1 MATFN
6 LFWNNYSLPNYIPS
20 LYIYN
25 QAVKRSSPLHTTVL
39 LPAVYNFSLQGENM
53 TLYFI

>member
-20 LYIYN
+20 LCIYN
-25 QAVKRSSPLHTTVL
+25 QAVKRSS
-39 LPAVYNFSLQGENM
+39 FLQHDS
-53 TLYFI
+53 FITRCI